1 MAVPFSDLQQ
11 AAPSAIIELFQ
22 LELNT
27 AQHGADETYYFH
39 AGVGFS
45 IQSFTLTEDNYYLLL
60 EDESNMA
67 MENNY
72 FSDIVW
78 DGQSYLRFP
87 IEVDGFEWNGTG
99 QLPRPTLRVSNIFGT
114 ITGLILSLPRGLEG
128 AKVTRIRTLLRYLD
142 DINFPGGTSPY
153 TPDPTAEFPQEIY
166 YVDRKVK
173 ETRDLIELEL
183 AAVFDLVNVRAPKRQ
198 CSNFCPWEY
207 RGAECNY
214 TGTAFFNENDE
225 VVPTLAEDKCGK
237 RISSCTLRFG
247 QTVGQG
253 TVVINSPIPE
263 LLVLDEP
270 VETIIGA
277 PIKGF
282 GVADSTTV
290 SGIAGNVITMSL
302 PAIASSFVSGTGT
315 LNASDRRSIVFSGGT
330 NPPGLQKGMLASGP
344 NVVPGT
350 TIESFGFGASSLLLS
365 QPVPWDALKTAVVS
379 HAGILRSTDEAYQ
392 RGRKA
397 APSSGFILSVSSVAS
412 VAVGQFVIGPGIPA
426 SANAKVVAKYSNGNY
441 WDSDLGYSAWIELS
455 YEANLDGSS
464 GTYTFYTVPLQA
476 PQTYTFTAPDRSY
489 TFKDGGVINFG
500 GFPGIG
506 SYYA

>member
-166 YVDRKVK
+166 YVDRKAK

-247 QTVGQG
+247 QTVAQG

-282 GVADSTTV
+282 GVVDSTTV
-290 SGIAGNVITMSL
+290 SSIAGNVITMSQ
-302 PAIASSFVSGTGT
+302 PATASSFVSGTGT
-315 LNASDRRSIVFSGGT
+315 LNASTRRSIGFFPSS
-330 NPPGLQKGMLASGP
+330 PSGLQKGMLVAGP
-344 NVVPGT
+344 NITPGT
-350 TIESFGFGASSLLLS
+350 TIEGFEFLAVLLS
-365 QPVPWDALKTAVVS
+365 QPVPWDALKTVVVS